1 LLDSLEKLPHHFPST
16 PKTCTPKLFEV
27 WKEGVGII
35 WASSRRGP
43 ESVCVGGQVIGVDRK
58 VGLGVW
64 DRPHVHISY
73 VFNKLVV
80 RLLEVVFIVC

>member
-1 LLDSLEKLPHHFPST
+1 MT
-16 PKTCTPKLFEV
+16 PMNEV
-27 WKEGVGII
+27 FQFIEGVGII

-64 DRPHVHISY
+64 ASLRSGPKSGD
-73 VFNKLVV
+73 KLWE
-80 RLLEVVFIVC
+80 LTGK